1 METDKINDNKENKT
15 NGDVQLT
22 VVEMGD
28 LNHCSRPSTSG
39 ENKRSG

>member
-1 METDKINDNKENKT
+1 METDKLNDRENKT
-15 NGDVQLT
+15 NGDAQLA
-22 VVEMGD
+22 VVELGE